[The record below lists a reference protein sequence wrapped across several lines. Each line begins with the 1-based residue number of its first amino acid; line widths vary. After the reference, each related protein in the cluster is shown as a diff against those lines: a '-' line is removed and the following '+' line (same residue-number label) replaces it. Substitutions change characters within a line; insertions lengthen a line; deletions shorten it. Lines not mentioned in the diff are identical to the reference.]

1 MEELIIDHISMPEFI
16 GKLDQLNGYYDAI
29 VIGRNTDGIKNN
41 YKDYSQINDNSNEES
56 SYQENDITNRKADE
70 IIDFISKS
78 QIVYIDKQ
86 IFSEDIKNS
95 NLVKKFKKI

>member
-1 MEELIIDHISMPEFI
+1 MIIQM
-16 GKLDQLNGYYDAI
+16 
-29 VIGRNTDGIKNN
+29 R
-41 YKDYSQINDNSNEES
+41 ES
-56 SYQENDITNRKADE
+56 SYQEYDITNRKADE